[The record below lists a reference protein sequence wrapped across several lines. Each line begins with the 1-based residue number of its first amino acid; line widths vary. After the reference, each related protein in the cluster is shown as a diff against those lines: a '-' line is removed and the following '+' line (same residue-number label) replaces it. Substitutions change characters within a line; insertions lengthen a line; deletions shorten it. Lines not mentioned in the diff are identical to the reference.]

1 TLMARIGAVRLL
13 LQDMT
18 GSPRHE
24 STSQVQANALETL
37 VAREQAGLSDDQ
49 KASAAAL
56 VSQVNWHGHRD
67 LSVLQALAPS
77 AHGPMGP
84 ARQRAK
90 RQDFLALV
98 SHVTAAGWDR
108 LFEEWVPP
116 SAYSLKLANS
126 AFVLSTMPDRV
137 ETMSYYDKKKY
148 FDNFKTAH
156 HRVAEKSPRPSAYML
171 ELPQAPQDLLASF
184 PTVYHAAFSAMPGGG
199 RAARPLDM
207 WLLRDLEAPHRCR
220 GAAPAC
226 SDRASGAASQELAA
240 RAPPNQMEQHMQ
252 QQMQQ
257 MMQMAFGAV
266 AEGMRGGQSAAPTGG
281 GDLLDNL
288 TAFGA
293 NRRPGRHPALATT
306 GAARAGSSDALA
318 SLPQAAAPTA
328 GSQHAGP
335 PNVTSSAEGSLQIA
349 ASPAA
354 PPTQSPPIV
363 ASAAAPPTQSQPI
376 VASAAA
382 SAPPAAE
389 PAAELARP
397 LRMDIKTQVEEAMNM
412 VLHKKNT
419 KQAKKRPAACRA
431 ADEREQE
438 NEDGEQEEVEDQR
451 SSPKATGRPEA
462 KTAAK
467 PRAKPKDAAT
477 TTPMSKPK
485 VQALISDIVARTGS
499 DGSVNKNTFASRM
512 YSRAKKRAAD
522 DGYSHDASV
531 EVAKKAYGAAAA
543 MWDAK
548 CSWSRAR

>member
-1 TLMARIGAVRLL
+1 
-13 LQDMT
+13 MT
-18 GSPRHE
+18 GSPRHQ
-24 STSQVQANALETL
+24 SISQVQAKALETL
-37 VAREQAGLSDDQ
+37 V
-49 KASAAAL
+49 
-56 VSQVNWHGHRD
+56 NWYGHRD
-67 LSVLQALAPS
+67 LNVLQALASS

-90 RQDFLALV
+90 SHNFLALV

-108 LFEEWVPP
+108 LLEEGVPP
-116 SAYSLKLANS
+116 SAVQSMLVQRIIRLGGAHADEHSLKLANS
-126 AFVLSTMPDRV
+126 AFMLVTMPDRV

-148 FDNFKTAH
+148 YDNFKTAY

-171 ELPQAPQDLLASF
+171 ELPQTPQDLLASL
-184 PTVYHAAFSAMPGGG
+184 PTVYHAAFSAKPGGG
-199 RAARPLDM
+199 PAACPLDM
-207 WLLRDLEAPHRCR
+207 RFLRDLEASYRCR

-226 SDRASGAASQELAA
+226 SGRASGAASQELAT
-240 RAPPNQMEQHMQ
+240 RAPPNQMEQCMQ
-252 QQMQQ
+252 QQMQMQQMTQ

-266 AEGMRGGQSAAPTGG
+266 AGSMRGGQSAAPTGG

-288 TAFGA
+288 TVFGA
-293 NRRPGRHPALATT
+293 ARRPGGHPALAME
-306 GAARAGSSDALA
+306 GAARAGSSDALT

-335 PNVTSSAEGSLQIA
+335 PNVTSSAEGSQ
-349 ASPAA
+349 
-354 PPTQSPPIV
+354 QIV

-382 SAPPAAE
+382 PPTQSQPAVASAAASAPPAAE
-389 PAAELARP
+389 PAVELARP
-397 LRMDIKTQVEEAMNM
+397 LRMDIKTQVEEAMSM
-412 VLHKKNT
+412 MLHKKNT
-419 KQAKKRPAACRA
+419 KQAKKRPAACQA

-438 NEDGEQEEVEDQR
+438 NEDGEQGEVEDLR
-451 SSPKATGRPEA
+451 SSPMARGRPTA

-467 PRAKPKDAAT
+467 PKAKPKDAAT

-485 VQALISDIVARTGS
+485 VQALISDIVVRTGS
-499 DGSVNKNTFASRM
+499 DGSVNKNTLASRM

-548 CSWSRAR
+548 CS